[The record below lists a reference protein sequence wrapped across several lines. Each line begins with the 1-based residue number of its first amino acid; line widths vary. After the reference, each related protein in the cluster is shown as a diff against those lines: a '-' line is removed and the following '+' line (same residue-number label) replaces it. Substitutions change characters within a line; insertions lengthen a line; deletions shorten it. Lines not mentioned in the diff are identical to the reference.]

1 MPNDIEVSFSA
12 YTYKELNSKEKEF
25 VNSSSVERFSTS
37 TNHALEIATA
47 ISANKTIDRT
57 IVALVLKLQTTL
69 NLNQII
75 ETFFKSLKAD
85 MAICGIEYE
94 YPLLYT
100 HINRGIKTSSSY
112 SYLIEVDDDTW
123 GNIVIYCDADLTQD
137 EKSSLD
143 EYVSATIFPFR
154 NAIQYENAI
163 VVAANE
169 SHLGLPNWGLLEGQ
183 ITREAK
189 LAFRQKQPLSLMLI
203 DIDRFMTLK
212 ENNGLMFGDLIIR
225 HVYETLQSVL
235 RDTDLLYRFGY
246 DQFSLILS
254 NTQAHDAYLIADRAR
269 SAVSNHELLANND
282 KNVRV
287 TASIGI
293 TELDSS
299 DSVESLYARAYNALK
314 LAKNS
319 GRNQVKVSDGIFL
332 R

>member
-1 MPNDIEVSFSA
+1 M
-12 YTYKELNSKEKEF
+12 
-25 VNSSSVERFSTS
+25 NSSSVERFTTS
-37 TNHALEIATA
+37 SNHALEIATA
-47 ISANKTIDRT
+47 ISANKPINRT
-57 IVALVLKLQTTL
+57 IAALVLKLQTTL

-75 ETFFKSLKAD
+75 ETFFESLKAD

-100 HINRGIKTSSSY
+100 HINRGIKTNSSY

-123 GNIVIYCDADLTQD
+123 GNIVIYCKDDLTQD
-137 EKSSLD
+137 EKCSLD
-143 EYVSATIFPFR
+143 EYVSATIFPLR
-154 NAIQYENAI
+154 NAIQYENAM
-163 VVAANE
+163 VVTANE
-169 SHLGLPNWGLLEGQ
+169 SYLGLPNWGLLEGQ

-189 LAFRQKQPLSLMLI
+189 LAFRQKQPLSLVLI
-203 DIDRFMTLK
+203 DIDRFMILK
-212 ENNGLMFGDLIIR
+212 KNHGLMLGDLIIR

-254 NTQAHDAYLIADRAR
+254 NTQEHDANIIAERVR
-269 SAVSNHELLANND
+269 SAVSNHELLAKNN
-282 KNVRV
+282 KGIRV

-299 DSVESLYARAYNALK
+299 DSVDSLYARAYNALK

-319 GRNQVKVSDGIFL
+319 GRNQVKIADGKFL

>member
-1 MPNDIEVSFSA
+1 M
-12 YTYKELNSKEKEF
+12 
-25 VNSSSVERFSTS
+25 NSSSVERFTTS
-37 TNHALEIATA
+37 SNHALEIATA
-47 ISANKTIDRT
+47 ISANKPINRV
-57 IVALVLKLQTTL
+57 IAALVLKLQTTL

-75 ETFFKSLKAD
+75 ETFFESLKAD

-100 HINRGIKTSSSY
+100 HINRGKKTSNSY
-112 SYLIEVDDDTW
+112 SYHIEVDNETW
-123 GNIVIYCDADLTQD
+123 GNIIIYCAADLTQD
-137 EKSSLD
+137 KKSNLD
-143 EYVSATIFPFR
+143 EYVSATIFPLR

-169 SHLGLPNWGLLEGQ
+169 SHIGLPNWGLLEGQ

-189 LAFRQKQPLSLMLI
+189 LAFRQKQPLSLLLI
-203 DIDRFMTLK
+203 DIDRFMILK
-212 ENNGLMFGDLIIR
+212 EKNSVMFGDLIIR

-254 NTQAHDAYLIADRAR
+254 NTQACDANLIANRVR
-269 SAVSNHELLANND
+269 LAVSNHELPADND
-282 KNVRV
+282 KTVRV

-299 DSVESLYARAYNALK
+299 DSVDSLYARAYNALK

-319 GRNQVKVSDGIFL
+319 GRNQVKVADGKFL